1 MAGLDPAIHGP
12 RARHQPRGYPAQG
25 RAWRRK
31 GSDAVILWRALS
43 HFVPILEELKVEAA
57 LGAVPRSGSLDVP
70 WDRGHSYGKKW
81 MADHN
86 AVRKGQNRWN
96 STYQPVRQEGAY
108 L

>member
-31 GSDAVILWRALS
+31 WSDAVILWRAL
-43 HFVPILEELKVEAA
+43 
-57 LGAVPRSGSLDVP
+57 GTSGYWSGL
-70 WDRGHSYGKKW
+70 
-81 MADHN
+81 
-86 AVRKGQNRWN
+86 
-96 STYQPVRQEGAY
+96 